1 MRSILIPATL
11 ALAALVQA
19 QIPDVIVKFD
29 PIFHYRTDREGKTTF
44 RAYDALGNYGTVGL
58 SFTLEPGF
66 QVLVSQRLQTIPGNA
81 DDDQLDQIFIEDR
94 GLWRVGKQLM
104 PFGQNHLLRES
115 ANGARFETNLGSDAL
130 PASLAACDSGTG
142 RQRGI
147 MGRIGS
153 DIGVSFAVGNR
164 FGIDASSFAP
174 LRPPEASPGRN
185 RGYKEMFGGDFL
197 RRFGN
202 LQVSMEHVLL
212 RNPETKLDEE
222 TEISDLLITFL
233 GTGDRTLSLGWSR
246 DWSSSDTDFR
256 ITGIFPVGGGAWIE
270 PLLLTK
276 SGKVRTFGF
285 SLRVRM

>member
-1 MRSILIPATL
+1 MRTILVFAALAVSTL
-11 ALAALVQA
+11 ASA

-66 QVLVSQRLQTIPGNA
+66 LVLVSQRLQTIAGNA

-115 ANGARFETNLGSDAL
+115 AYGARFETNLGSDAL
-130 PASLAACDSGTG
+130 PASLAACDSGSG
-142 RQRGI
+142 RQRGL

-153 DIGVSFAVGNR
+153 DLGVSFAVGDR
-164 FGIDASSFAP
+164 FGIDASSFAT

-185 RGYKEMFGGDFL
+185 RGFKEVYGGDFS
-197 RRFGN
+197 RRYGN
-202 LQVSMEHVLL
+202 LEFSLEHVLL
-212 RNPETKLDEE
+212 RAPETALDEK
-222 TEISDLLITFL
+222 TEISDLLITFF
-233 GTGDRTLSLGWSR
+233 GTDDRTISLGWSR
-246 DWSSSDTDFR
+246 DWSTSDTDFR
-256 ITGIFPVGGGAWIE
+256 VSGIFPVGGGAWIE